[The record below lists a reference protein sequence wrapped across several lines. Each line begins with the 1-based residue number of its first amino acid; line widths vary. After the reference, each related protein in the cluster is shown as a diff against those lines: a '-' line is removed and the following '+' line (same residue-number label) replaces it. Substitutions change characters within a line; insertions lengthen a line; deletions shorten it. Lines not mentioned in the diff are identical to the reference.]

1 MRAGAEMIHRL
12 LDKKEEE
19 QQVSRK
25 NANALIGYLRKA
37 QDERK
42 KLDDVILSPESK
54 TAVMDEVHKKIRGIG
69 RELKALNQQE
79 DEE

>member
-1 MRAGAEMIHRL
+1 MCCRRTYTL
-12 LDKKEEE
+12 TTRQKEEE

-25 NANALIGYLRKA
+25 NANALIGYLCKA

-42 KLDDVILSPESK
+42 KLGDVILSPEGK
-54 TAVMDEVHKKIRGIG
+54 AAVMDEVHKKIRGIG

-79 DEE
+79 DE